1 MLLLREQILLQIY
14 IPTVCMKERKE
25 TILKTNKLFRRD
37 FTMVVAGQIISL
49 FGNAVLRF
57 ALPLYLLKETGSA
70 ALFGLVT
77 ACSFLPMI
85 VFSLLGGVVADRVNK
100 RNIMVALDYS
110 TALLVLG
117 FSLLLGKAPLVPL
130 FIVVMMLLY
139 GIQGA
144 YQPSV
149 QASLPAIVEPA
160 QLISANAVVNQV
172 NSLSGLLGPVIGGM
186 LYGAFGISSILAVSI
201 LCFAVSATMEI
212 FIHIP
217 HERRKASGTAIQ
229 TAAADLKESYCFIR
243 DKQPIFFRIA
253 LVVTLFNMVLSAVMV
268 IGLPYLL
275 VEILG
280 VNDRLFGI
288 SQGVMGLGGI
298 TGGIL
303 AGMLGNKLKIR
314 KIYMTMFVCSLC
326 VAPMG
331 IVMIL
336 GLPVMSSYLVITAL
350 SLAGMSS
357 STVFAVQ
364 MLSYVQMKTP
374 GELVG
379 KVIAAILAVSTC
391 AHPIGQSVYGVL
403 FETFKENAGWVML
416 LAAVAGAVIAL
427 LSAGT
432 FRHLEE
438 GQD

>member
-1 MLLLREQILLQIY
+1 
-14 IPTVCMKERKE
+14 
-25 TILKTNKLFRRD
+25 
-37 FTMVVAGQIISL
+37 MVVIGQIISL

-85 VFSLLGGVVADRVNK
+85 VLSLLGGVVADRVNK
-100 RNIMVALDYS
+100 RNIMVILDYS
-110 TALLVLG
+110 TALLILV

-130 FIVVMMLLY
+130 FIAVMMLLY

-149 QASLPAIVEPA
+149 QASLPAIVDQEK
-160 QLISANAVVNQV
+160 LISANAVVNQV

-186 LYGAFGISSILAVSI
+186 LYGAFGISSILWVSI
-201 LCFAVSATMEI
+201 LCFVISATMEI

-217 HERRKASGTAIQ
+217 HEKREMSGTALQ
-229 TAAADLKESYCFIR
+229 TAGADLKESYLFIR
-243 DKQPIFFRIA
+243 EKQPVFFRIA
-253 LVVTLFNMVLSAVMV
+253 LVVALFNMVLSAVMV
-268 IGLPYLL
+268 IGLPVLL
-275 VEILG
+275 VEQLG
-280 VNDRLFGI
+280 ISDRLFGI

-303 AGMLGNKLKIR
+303 AGVLGNRLNIR
-314 KIYMTMFVCSLC
+314 KIYMTMFFCALC

-336 GLPVMSSYLVITAL
+336 GLPQMVCYLVITGL
-350 SLAGMSS
+350 SLVGMSAA
-357 STVFAVQ
+357 TVFAVQ
-364 MLSYVQMKTP
+364 MLAYVQMNTP

-391 AHPIGQSVYGVL
+391 AHPIGQAVYGVL
-403 FETFKENAGWVML
+403 FQAFEENGGWVML
-416 LAAVAGAVIAL
+416 MAAAAGALTAL

-432 FRHLEE
+432 FRHLGEGHGMPSGCSEE
-438 GQD
+438 GQKVSASCTGAEAAE